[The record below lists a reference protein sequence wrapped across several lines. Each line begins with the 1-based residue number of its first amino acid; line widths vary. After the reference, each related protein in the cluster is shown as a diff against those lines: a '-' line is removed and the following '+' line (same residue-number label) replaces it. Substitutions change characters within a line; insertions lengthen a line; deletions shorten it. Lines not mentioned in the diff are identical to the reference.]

1 MDKLYRVAT
10 IKKILEESG
19 FFFKKSL
26 GQNFLINPTVCPK
39 MAESACL
46 DGVEGVLEIGPGIG
60 VLTNELAKRAKKVVA
75 IELDSRLRPVLEK
88 TLGEHKNVKIIFGDA
103 LKLDLAKIIAD
114 EFSGMRVSVC
124 ANLPYYVTS
133 PILMRLLESRLNI
146 ESITVMV
153 QYEAARRICAEVGS
167 REAGAVTVAV
177 NYYSSTK
184 ILFDV
189 SRGSFMPQPNVDS
202 TVIKLDIL
210 PKPAITPNDEKGFF
224 KFVHAAFS
232 QRRKTLVNSV
242 FSVLGIEKSK
252 ICGSLEAAGISPTI
266 RAEKLTLQQ
275 LCEVYNTLESKPFIN
290 KDMPSAT

>member
-1 MDKLYRVAT
+1 MYKLYDPAT

-26 GQNFLINPTVCPK
+26 GQNFLINPTVCPR
-39 MAESACL
+39 MAESACA

-60 VLTNELAKRAKKVVA
+60 VLTNELAQRAKKVVA
-75 IELDSRLRPVLEK
+75 IELDTRLQPVLSK
-88 TLGEHKNVKIIFGDA
+88 TMGEYENVKVIFGDA
-103 LKLDLAKIIAD
+103 LKLDLADIIAN
-114 EFSGMRVSVC
+114 EFTGMKVSVC

-133 PILMRLLESRLNI
+133 PIIMRLLESRLNI
-146 ESITVMV
+146 ESIIVMV
-153 QYEAARRICAEVGS
+153 QHEAARRICAEVGS

-177 NYYSSTK
+177 NYYSNTE
-184 ILFDV
+184 ILFNV

-202 TVIKLDIL
+202 TVIRLDIL
-210 PKPAITPNDEKGFF
+210 EKPAITPNDEKGFF

-242 FSVLGIEKSK
+242 SSVLGIEKSK
-252 ICGSLEAAGISPTI
+252 ICSSLESVGISSAI

-275 LCEVYNTLESKPFIN
+275 FCDVYNTLESK
-290 KDMPSAT
+290 K